1 MGRVGLLVRFL
12 KRHPREADLVLA
24 LALAALVQVE
34 VWTSHGYLS
43 GPKSVYLP
51 AGLLMTVPLAWRRRV
66 PLAVVTIV
74 MGTQV
79 VQSFLVSPA
88 PTPDSPLAAWLVAVY
103 SVAAH
108 DELRRALVGGAIALG
123 GWLVW
128 LGPDDFL
135 LPVVLVGGS
144 WAAGRL
150 VRERQLLAAALEA
163 RTAALEREQEETAR
177 LAVTEERARIA
188 RELHDV
194 VAHSVSTMVLQ
205 AGAERVALEDGQHST
220 RQALRSIEEIG
231 RQALVEMRRL
241 LGVLRKEDEAV
252 PLAPHPSL
260 AHLEPLLAHVRDAGL
275 PIDLRVLGERR
286 PLPPGLDISAY
297 RIVQE
302 ALTNVLKHA
311 GPAHARVLLRYGE
324 RELEIEVADDGR
336 GPNTSGGSGH
346 GLVGM
351 RERAALFGGE
361 LETGRGE
368 RGGFVVRARLPLETP
383 LS

>member
-1 MGRVGLLVRFL
+1 MGHVGLLIRFL

-34 VWTSHGYLS
+34 VWTSDGYLAGS
-43 GPKSVYLP
+43 KWVYVP
-51 AGLLMTVPLAWRRRV
+51 AGLVMTVPLAWRRRV

-74 MGTQV
+74 MAAQL
-79 VQSFLVSPA
+79 VQSILVSPT
-88 PTPDSPLAAWLVAVY
+88 PTPDSSLAAWVVAVY

-108 DELRRALVGGAIALG
+108 SELHRALAGGGIALG
-123 GWLVW
+123 AWLAW
-128 LGPDDFL
+128 IGPDDFL
-135 LPVVLVGGS
+135 LPLVGVGGS
-144 WAAGRL
+144 WLAGRL

-205 AGAERVALEDGQHST
+205 AGAERVALEDGQRST
-220 RQALRSIEEIG
+220 REALRSIEEIG
-231 RQALVEMRRL
+231 RQALAEMRRL
-241 LGVLRKEDEAV
+241 VGVLRKEDEAV

-260 AHLEPLLAHVRDAGL
+260 ALLEPLVGHVRDAGL
-275 PIDLRVLGERR
+275 PVELRVLGERR

-311 GPAHARVLLRYGE
+311 GPAHARVLVRYGD

-336 GPNTSGGSGH
+336 GPNSSGASGH

-351 RERAALFGGE
+351 RERVALFGGE

-368 RGGFVVRARLPLETP
+368 RSGFVVRVRLPLETP
-383 LS
+383 SS